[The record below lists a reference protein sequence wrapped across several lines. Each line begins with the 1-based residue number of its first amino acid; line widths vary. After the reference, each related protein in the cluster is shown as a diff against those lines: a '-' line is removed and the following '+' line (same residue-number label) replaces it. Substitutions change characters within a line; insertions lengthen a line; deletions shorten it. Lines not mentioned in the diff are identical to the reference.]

1 MTVRNARPA
10 RHASSPITQSLAV
23 AAGVW
28 VLLYLLI
35 RLSQRFH
42 LPVDHAWPHAGLVS
56 LFLIG
61 LLRGRW
67 ITLPMMGLSGL
78 AVLQLHANTAMAAL
92 SQIGNALLAAA
103 AAHAFLRR
111 QNFKQS
117 LDESRDHELS
127 LVACLGIAAP
137 LAGLLP
143 WMPGMEG
150 FEQLW
155 TAWKSDPG
163 DASLALLFRWAASST
178 AMTLTLP
185 LVLSLYPRPGSPREP
200 ASTGAIAAAL
210 ALTLCLASSWLLH
223 WPPLPALWLV
233 LLTLL
238 AWQAP
243 PWISSLAALAVA
255 TSLGL
260 HHEAGGRPD
269 GAVHG
274 EEAALEM
281 ACELLAAA
289 MLPMIVQLMR
299 ARQRQQLQ
307 QWQSLFDAS
316 GLGLMVWRA
325 SEQLPRL
332 SLRWQA
338 LSGSR
343 GGKDLEQWLEHAHPL
358 DRPRL
363 AQAQECLLQSE
374 AGDARSASLELRVRP
389 AGDWRWLHWQAQV
402 MERDTYGHP
411 SLLVASLRDI
421 TSLKVAREREQL
433 SAHLF
438 QTVHEGILMSD
449 PQHRIVDMNPSSCA
463 ILGHDRES
471 LIGTPCQL
479 VDPEVLQHNGIQ
491 PDTLTD
497 ALSQEGR
504 WEGPLRL
511 RNALGQTKVLQVRL
525 NLLHDDDGLLRYHV
539 FALQDRTQ
547 EEWQQSLLLR
557 QNQFDALTG
566 LPNQTS
572 FVAQLGQ
579 ALELARR
586 EGFMLC
592 VCNLDLDH
600 FSALNERQGR
610 TAGDQTLVEMARRLR
625 SSLRRTER
633 WTDQMA
639 RIGGDGFGLV
649 LRCRSEEEAKL
660 ALGRLLDVV
669 RAPLYDIAPGSP
681 LHLTA
686 SLGATLFPQDA
697 SDTETL
703 MRHAAHALYRVKRSG
718 RDGFELF
725 DTDKRQRSEAKV
737 LALGRMQEALDL
749 GELQL
754 HFQPK
759 VDLRR
764 GKVLGMEALLR
775 WHDPERGLLLPGHFL
790 PLVEHTGL
798 GVRIG
803 DWVIEQA
810 LKQAEQWA
818 ADGRPLRVAVNV
830 TARHLQS
837 PDFAQRLDE
846 LLARHRPGLA
856 RLLMLEVLESAAL
869 ADVAATQRLIQHCR
883 GLGVQFALD
892 DFGTGYSNLSYLK
905 QLPVDL
911 LKIDRSFVQQML
923 SDAHDRA
930 LVEGVI
936 GLART
941 FGCDVIAEGVESSA
955 HAQALLA
962 LGCEQGQGHG
972 IASAM
977 PAELVPLWVQAFE
990 RSPDY
995 DGRIGVPTPLG
1006 EFAGASQG

>member
-1 MTVRNARPA
+1 MTARNARPA
-10 RHASSPITQSLAV
+10 RHARSPIAQSLAV
-23 AAGVW
+23 WAGVS
-28 VLLYLLI
+28 VLLYLLV
-35 RLSQRFH
+35 RLSLRLQ
-42 LPVDHAWPHAGLVS
+42 LPLESAWPHAGLLS
-56 LFLIG
+56 LCLFG
-61 LLRGRW
+61 LLRGHW
-67 ITLPMMGLSGL
+67 TALPLTGLSSWILLWPVAASAG
-78 AVLQLHANTAMAAL
+78 AAL
-92 SQIGNALLAAA
+92 AQTLNALLAAA
-103 AAHAFLRR
+103 AAHAFLCR
-111 QNFKQS
+111 QDFKQS
-117 LDESRDHELS
+117 LDESRDHGLS
-127 LVACLGIAAP
+127 LIACLGIAAP
-137 LAGLLP
+137 LSSLLP
-143 WMPGMEG
+143 LMPGMEG
-150 FEQLW
+150 FEQRWSSWGQDLHSASQTLLLRW
-155 TAWKSDPG
+155 TAGST
-163 DASLALLFRWAASST
+163 ALALS
-178 AMTLTLP
+178 LP
-185 LVLSLYPRPGSPREP
+185 LLLSLRPAPGSMREP
-200 ASTGAIAAAL
+200 ASTGAMAAAL

-255 TSLGL
+255 GSLAL
-260 HHEAGGRPD
+260 HHG
-269 GAVHG
+269 VHW
-274 EEAALEM
+274 LEPSAEHGDEQPIEI

-289 MLPMIVQLMR
+289 VLPMIVQLMR
-299 ARQRQQLQ
+299 ARQRQQLL
-307 QWQSLFDAS
+307 QWQTLFDAS

-325 SEQLPRL
+325 GEQLPRQ

-343 GGKDLEQWLEHAHPL
+343 GTKDVEQWLEHAHPL

-363 AQAQECLLQSE
+363 AQAQARLLQSE
-374 AGDARSASLELRVRP
+374 ADEARSDSQELRVRP
-389 AGDWRWLHWQAQV
+389 AGDWRWLQWQAQV

-421 TSLKVAREREQL
+421 TSLKIAGEREQL

-438 QTVHEGILMSD
+438 QTVHEGILVSD
-449 PQHRIVDMNPSSCA
+449 PRHRVVDMNPSCCA
-463 ILGHDRES
+463 ILGRDRES
-471 LIGTPCQL
+471 LIGSPCLL
-479 VDPEVLQHNGIQ
+479 VDPEVLQHNGFT
-491 PDTLTD
+491 PEALED
-497 ALSQEGR
+497 ALAREGL

-511 RNALGQTKVLQVRL
+511 RNARGKTRVLQMRIT
-525 NLLHDDDGLLRYHV
+525 LLHDDDGLLRYHV

-547 EEWQQSLLLR
+547 EEWQQSQLLR

-566 LPNQTS
+566 LPNQAS
-572 FVAQLGQ
+572 FTAQLNQ
-579 ALELARR
+579 ALALARR
-586 EGFMLC
+586 DGFMLC

-600 FSALNERQGR
+600 FGAINDRLGR
-610 TAGDQTLVEMARRLR
+610 AAGDQTLVEMARRLR
-625 SSLRRTER
+625 SALRRTEA
-633 WTDQMA
+633 WTDHLA
-639 RIGGDGFGLV
+639 RIGGDGFALI
-649 LRCRSEEEAKL
+649 LRCRSEDEARP
-660 ALGRLLDVV
+660 ALDRVLDVV
-669 RAPLYDIAPGSP
+669 RAPLYDIAEGSP
-681 LHLTA
+681 LRLSA

-703 MRHAAHALYRVKRSG
+703 MRHAAHALYKVKRSG

-725 DTDKRQRSEAKV
+725 DTDERQRSEAKV
-737 LALGRMQEALDL
+737 LALGRMQQALDL

-754 HFQPK
+754 YYQPK
-759 VDLRR
+759 VDMRR

-775 WHDPERGLLLPGHFL
+775 WHDPERGLMLPGHFL

-818 ADGRPLRVAVNV
+818 ADGRPLRLAVNV

-869 ADVAATQRLIQHCR
+869 ADVAATQRLIEHCR

-941 FGCDVIAEGVESSA
+941 FGCDVIAEGVESAA

-977 PAELVPLWVQAFE
+977 PAELVPIWVQAFE
-990 RSPDY
+990 RSPDF
-995 DGRIGVPTPLG
+995 DGRISVPAPMG
-1006 EFAGASQG
+1006 MA

>member
-1 MTVRNARPA
+1 MTVRHARPA
-10 RHASSPITQSLAV
+10 HPASKPIVHSLAV
-23 AAGVW
+23 AAGVT
-28 VLLYLLI
+28 VLLYLLLKLSL
-35 RLSQRFH
+35 RLH
-42 LPVDHAWPHAGLVS
+42 LPLDHAWTQACLVS
-56 LFLIG
+56 LVLIG

-67 ITLPMMGLSGL
+67 LALPFIGISAFLL
-78 AVLQLHANTAMAAL
+78 LRLHAVAAVPAAVQTL
-92 SQIGNALLAAA
+92 NALLAAG
-103 AAHAFLRR
+103 AAHAFLER
-111 QNFKQS
+111 QDFHQS
-117 LDESRDHELS
+117 LDESRDLS
-127 LVACLGIAAP
+127 LSLNACLAIAAP
-137 LAGLLP
+137 LASLLP
-143 WMPGMEG
+143 LLPGLDGVEHR
-150 FEQLW
+150 W
-155 TAWKSDPG
+155 ADWSADPVAG
-163 DASLALLFRWAASST
+163 VMALLLRWAAAAT
-178 AMTLTLP
+178 ALTLSLP
-185 LVLSLYPRPGSPREP
+185 LVLSLYPQPGSTREP
-200 ASTGAIAAAL
+200 ASTGAVAAAL

-223 WPPLPALWLV
+223 WPALPALWLV

-238 AWQAP
+238 AWQSP

-260 HHEAGGRPD
+260 HHG
-269 GAVHG
+269 VHG
-274 EEAALEM
+274 LQEAAEHGDGESIEM
-281 ACELLAAA
+281 ACELAAAA
-289 MLPMIVQLMR
+289 MLPVIVQMMR
-299 ARQRQQLQ
+299 ALQREQLQ

-316 GLGLMVWRA
+316 AQGLMVWRSA
-325 SEQLPRL
+325 TQVPQF

-343 GGKDLEQWLEHAHPL
+343 GGRDLEQWLEHAHPL
-358 DRPRL
+358 DRPRV
-363 AQAQECLLQSE
+363 AQAQERLLGS
-374 AGDARSASLELRVRP
+374 DAEESQTESAELRVRP
-389 AGDWRWLHWQAQV
+389 AGEWRWLQWQAQV
-402 MERDTYGHP
+402 MARDTYGHP

-438 QTVHEGILMSD
+438 QTVHEGILVTD
-449 PQHRIVDMNPSSCA
+449 PRHRVVDLNPACSA
-463 ILGHDRES
+463 ILGREREA
-471 LIGTPCQL
+471 LIGTPCL
-479 VDPEVLQHNGIQ
+479 LLDPEVLGPNALTLSQVS
-491 PDTLTD
+491 DTL
-497 ALSQEGR
+497 AEHGQ
-504 WEGPLRL
+504 WEAPLRL
-511 RNALGQTKVLQVRL
+511 RNGQGRTKVLQVRAT
-525 NLLHDDDGLLRYHV
+525 LLHDDDGLLRYHL
-539 FALQDRTQ
+539 FMLQDRTQ
-547 EEWQQSLLLR
+547 EEWQQTVLAR
-557 QNQFDALTG
+557 QSQYDALTG
-566 LPNQTS
+566 LPNQAS
-572 FVAQLGQ
+572 FTLQLGQ
-579 ALELARR
+579 SLEVARR
-586 EGFMLC
+586 DGFMLC

-600 FSALNERQGR
+600 FAEVNERLGR
-610 TAGDQTLVEMARRLR
+610 AAGDQTLVEMTRRLR
-625 SSLRRTER
+625 SSLRRTEQ
-633 WTDQMA
+633 WTDQLA
-639 RIGGDGFGLV
+639 RIGGDGFALI
-649 LRCRSEEEAKL
+649 LRCRSIEEARL
-660 ALGRLLDVV
+660 ALARLLDVV

-703 MRHAAHALYRVKRSG
+703 IRHAAHALYRVKRSG

-725 DTDKRQRSEAKV
+725 DTDKRQRSEARV

-837 PDFAQRLDE
+837 PDFAMRLDE

-869 ADVAATQRLIQHCR
+869 ADVPATQRLIEHCR
-883 GLGVQFALD
+883 SLGVQFALD

-941 FGCDVIAEGVESSA
+941 FGCDVIAEGVESAA

-990 RSPDY
+990 RAPDF
-995 DGRIGVPTPLG
+995 DGRISVPTPLG
-1006 EFAGASQG
+1006 EPAPPVAP

>member
-1 MTVRNARPA
+1 MTARNARPA
-10 RHASSPITQSLAV
+10 RHARSPIAQSLAV
-23 AAGVW
+23 VAGVS

-35 RLSQRFH
+35 RFSQRLH
-42 LPVDHAWPHAGLVS
+42 LPVDHAWTQAGLVS
-56 LFLIG
+56 LLLIG

-67 ITLPMMGLSGL
+67 IALPLLGLGAL
-78 AVLQLHANTAMAAL
+78 ALLQLHAASGIAAL
-92 SQIGNALLAAA
+92 AQTLSALLAAA
-103 AAHAFLRR
+103 AAHGFLCR
-111 QNFKQS
+111 QDFQQS
-117 LDESRDHELS
+117 LDDSRDHALS
-127 LVACLGIAAP
+127 LVACLLIAAP
-137 LAGLLP
+137 LAALLP
-143 WMPGMEG
+143 LMPGIEG
-150 FEQLW
+150 FETRW
-155 TAWKSDPG
+155 AAWYAEPG
-163 DASLALLFRWAASST
+163 AAGMALLFRWAASST
-178 AMTLTLP
+178 ALTLTLP
-185 LVLSLYPRPGSPREP
+185 LVLSLHPRPGSTREP

-260 HHEAGGRPD
+260 HHGVEGLAEAMEPGDEP
-269 GAVHG
+269 
-274 EEAALEM
+274 ALEM

-299 ARQRQQLQ
+299 ARQRQELQ

-316 GLGLMVWRA
+316 GLGLMVWQA
-325 SEQLPRL
+325 GEQLPRQ

-338 LSGSR
+338 LSGHR

-358 DRPRL
+358 DRPRV
-363 AQAQECLLQSE
+363 AQAQERLLQSE
-374 AGDARSASLELRVRP
+374 DGDARSASVELRVRP
-389 AGDWRWLHWQAQV
+389 AGEWRWLHWQAQV

-411 SLLVASLRDI
+411 SLVVATLRDI

-438 QTVHEGILMSD
+438 QTVHEGILVSD
-449 PQHRIVDMNPSSCA
+449 PQHRVVDMNPSSCA
-463 ILGHDRES
+463 ILGRERES
-471 LIGTPCQL
+471 LIGTSCLL
-479 VDPEVLQHNGIQ
+479 VDPELLQHNGIH
-491 PDTLTD
+491 PD
-497 ALSQEGR
+497 ALTEALSHQGQ

-511 RNALGQTKVLQVRL
+511 RNAKGQTKVLQVSVS
-525 NLLHDDDGLLRYHV
+525 LLHDDDGLLRYHV
-539 FALQDRTQ
+539 FSLQDRTQ
-547 EEWQQSLLLR
+547 EEWQQNQLLR

-566 LPNQTS
+566 LPNQAS

-579 ALELARR
+579 ALELARS

-600 FSALNERQGR
+600 FSAINERLGR
-610 TAGDQTLVEMARRLR
+610 AAGDQTLVEMARRLR

-633 WTDQMA
+633 WTDQLA
-639 RIGGDGFGLV
+639 RIGGDAFALI
-649 LRCRSEEEAKL
+649 LRCRAEEEARL

-869 ADVAATQRLIQHCR
+869 ADVAATQRLIEHCR

-936 GLART
+936 SLART
-941 FGCDVIAEGVESSA
+941 FGCDVIAEGVESAA

-977 PAELVPLWVQAFE
+977 PAELVPIWVQAFE

-995 DGRIGVPTPLG
+995 DGRISVPAPLG
-1006 EFAGASQG
+1006 EFAPATQG

>member
-1 MTVRNARPA
+1 M
-10 RHASSPITQSLAV
+10 
-23 AAGVW
+23 
-28 VLLYLLI
+28 LLYLLL
-35 RLSQRFH
+35 RLTQRLQ
-42 LPVDHAWPHAGLVS
+42 LPVDHAWTQAGLLS
-56 LFLIG
+56 LLLIG
-61 LLRGRW
+61 LLRGHW
-67 ITLPMMGLSGL
+67 LALPLLGLSSFLILRLGG
-78 AVLQLHANTAMAAL
+78 VDTPAAL
-92 SQIGNALLAAA
+92 AQVLNAGLAAA
-103 AAHAFLRR
+103 AAHAFLCR
-111 QNFKQS
+111 QDFKQS
-117 LDESRDHELS
+117 IDEERDQGLS
-127 LVACLGIAAP
+127 LVASLGIAAP
-137 LAGLLP
+137 LASLLP
-143 WMPGMEG
+143 LMPGLEG
-150 FEQLW
+150 FEHRWMSWNQEP
-155 TAWKSDPG
+155 AEG
-163 DASLALLFRWAASST
+163 GLALLFRWAAAST
-178 AMTLTLP
+178 ALTLSLP
-185 LVLSLYPRPGSPREP
+185 LALSLTPRPGTRREP
-200 ASTGAIAAAL
+200 ASTGAVAASL

-223 WPPLPALWLV
+223 WPALPALWLV
-233 LLTLL
+233 LLTLQ
-238 AWQAP
+238 AWQSP

-260 HHEAGGRPD
+260 HHGIHGLQEA
-269 GAVHG
+269 VEHG
-274 EEAALEM
+274 EEPPFEM

-289 MLPMIVQLMR
+289 LLPMVVQLMR

-307 QWQSLFDAS
+307 QWQTLFDAS
-316 GLGLMVWRA
+316 GLGLMHWRA
-325 SEQLPRL
+325 SEQLPRF

-343 GGKDLEQWLEHAHPL
+343 GSKDLQQWLEHAHPL
-358 DRPRL
+358 DRPRV
-363 AQAQECLLQSE
+363 AQAQERLLESEADDAQSE
-374 AGDARSASLELRVRP
+374 SVELRVRP
-389 AGDWRWLHWQAQV
+389 AGEWRWLQWQARV
-402 MERDTYGHP
+402 MARDTYGHP

-421 TSLKVAREREQL
+421 TSLKVTREREQL

-438 QTVHEGILMSD
+438 QNVHEGILVTD
-449 PQHRIVDMNPSSCA
+449 PLQRVVDMNPGACT
-463 ILGHDRES
+463 ILGRERES
-471 LIGTPCQL
+471 LIGSACVL
-479 VDPEVLQHNGIQ
+479 VDAEVLRFSGHPPDAVAEALEQHG
-491 PDTLTD
+491 L
-497 ALSQEGR
+497 

-511 RNALGQTKVLQVRL
+511 RNAQGLTRMLQVRAT
-525 NLLHDDDGLLRYHV
+525 LLHDEDGLLRYHV
-539 FALQDRTQ
+539 FTLQDRTQ
-547 EEWQQSLLLR
+547 EEWQQSQLVR
-557 QNQFDALTG
+557 QNQFDDLTS

-572 FVAQLGQ
+572 FVSQLGQ
-579 ALELARR
+579 SLELARR

-600 FSALNERQGR
+600 FATLNERHGR
-610 TAGDQTLVEMARRLR
+610 AAGDQTLIEMARRLR
-625 SSLRRTER
+625 SSLRRTET
-633 WTDQMA
+633 WTDQLA
-639 RIGGDGFGLV
+639 RIGGDGFGLI
-649 LRCRSEEEAKL
+649 LRCRGEDEARL
-660 ALGRLLDVV
+660 ALTRLLDVV

-681 LHLTA
+681 LHLSA

-718 RDGFELF
+718 REGFELF

-749 GELQL
+749 GELRL
-754 HFQPK
+754 HYEPK

-790 PLVEHTGL
+790 PIVEHTGL

-818 ADGRPLRVAVNV
+818 SDGRPLRVAVNV

-869 ADVAATQRLIQHCR
+869 ADVPATQRLLEHCR
-883 GLGVQFALD
+883 SLGVQFALD

-941 FGCDVIAEGVESSA
+941 FGCDVIAEGVESAA

-977 PAELVPLWVQAFE
+977 PGELVPLWVQAFE
-990 RSPDY
+990 RAPDF
-995 DGRIGVPTPLG
+995 DGRIGVPMPIAEPQTARPR
-1006 EFAGASQG
+1006 

>member
-1 MTVRNARPA
+1 M
-10 RHASSPITQSLAV
+10 
-23 AAGVW
+23 
-28 VLLYLLI
+28 LLYLLL
-35 RLSQRFH
+35 RLTQRLH
-42 LPVDHAWPHAGLVS
+42 LPLDHAWTQAGLVS
-56 LFLIG
+56 LLLIG
-61 LLRGRW
+61 LLRGHW
-67 ITLPMMGLSGL
+67 LSLPLLALAGAGLLRLSGASPATSL
-78 AVLQLHANTAMAAL
+78 V
-92 SQIGNALLAAA
+92 QILNAGLAAA
-103 AAHAFLRR
+103 AAHAFLCR
-111 QNFKQS
+111 QDFKQS
-117 LDESRDHELS
+117 LDEGRDQGLS
-127 LVACLGIAAP
+127 LVACLGLAAP
-137 LAGLLP
+137 LVSLLP
-143 WMPGMEG
+143 LLPGLDGVDER
-150 FEQLW
+150 W
-155 TAWKSDPG
+155 SAWSQDPG
-163 DASLALLFRWAASST
+163 EAGLALLFRWAAAST
-178 AMTLTLP
+178 ALTLSLP
-185 LVLSLYPRPGSPREP
+185 LALSLYPRPGTTRES
-200 ASTGAIAAAL
+200 ASTGAVAAAL

-223 WPPLPALWLV
+223 WPALPALWLV

-238 AWQAP
+238 AWQSP

-255 TSLGL
+255 SSLAIHHGIHGL
-260 HHEAGGRPD
+260 QEA
-269 GAVHG
+269 VEHG
-274 EEAALEM
+274 EEPPLEM

-307 QWQSLFDAS
+307 QWQTLFDGS
-316 GLGLMVWRA
+316 GLGLMTWRA
-325 SEQLPRL
+325 SEQLPRF

-343 GGKDLEQWLEHAHPL
+343 GGRDLDQWLTHAHPL
-358 DRPRL
+358 DRPRV
-363 AQAQECLLQSE
+363 AQAQERLLESE
-374 AGDARSASLELRVRP
+374 ADDPQSDSIELRVRP
-389 AGDWRWLHWQAQV
+389 AGEWRWLQWQAQV
-402 MERDTYGHP
+402 LERDTYGHP
-411 SLLVASLRDI
+411 ALLVASLRDI

-438 QTVHEGILMSD
+438 QNVHEGILVTD
-449 PQHRIVDMNPSSCA
+449 PLQRVVDMNPGACA
-463 ILGHDRES
+463 ILGRERET
-471 LIGTPCQL
+471 LIGTPCTL
-479 VDPEVLQHNGIQ
+479 ADAEVLRFSGY
-491 PDTLTD
+491 PPEALED
-497 ALSQEGR
+497 ALELHGL

-511 RNALGQTKVLQVRL
+511 RTAQGLTRMLQVRVS
-525 NLLHDDDGLLRYHV
+525 LLHDEDGLLRYHV
-539 FALQDRTQ
+539 FTMQDRTQ
-547 EEWQQSLLLR
+547 EEWQQSQLVR
-557 QNQFDALTG
+557 QNQFDDLTG
-566 LPNQTS
+566 LPNQSS
-572 FVAQLGQ
+572 FISQLGQ
-579 ALELARR
+579 SLELARR

-600 FSALNERQGR
+600 FAALNERQGR
-610 TAGDQTLVEMARRLR
+610 AAGDQTLVEMARRLR
-625 SSLRRTER
+625 SSLRRTET
-633 WTDQMA
+633 WTDQLA
-639 RIGGDGFGLV
+639 RIGGDGFGLI
-649 LRCRSEEEAKL
+649 LRCRGEDEARL
-660 ALGRLLDVV
+660 ALSRLLDVV

-681 LHLTA
+681 LHLSA

-749 GELQL
+749 GELRL
-754 HFQPK
+754 HYQPK

-803 DWVIEQA
+803 DWVLEQA

-818 ADGRPLRVAVNV
+818 SDGRPLRVAVNV

-837 PDFAQRLDE
+837 PDFAMRLDE
-846 LLARHRPGLA
+846 LLARYRPGVA

-869 ADVAATQRLIQHCR
+869 ADVPATQRLIEHCR

-923 SDAHDRA
+923 SDTHDRA

-977 PAELVPLWVQAFE
+977 PAELVPLWVTAFE
-990 RSPDY
+990 RSPDF
-995 DGRIGVPTPLG
+995 DGRISVPTPLAEVVATRTG
-1006 EFAGASQG
+1006 

>member
-1 MTVRNARPA
+1 MNSANPTVDQDLPEQPRVLLVDDDEVNLLLTAIALRE
-10 RHASSPITQSLAV
+10 RGFDITEASS
-23 AAGVW
+23 
-28 VLLYLLI
+28 
-35 RLSQRFH
+35 
-42 LPVDHAWPHAGLVS
+42 
-56 LFLIG
+56 
-61 LLRGRW
+61 
-67 ITLPMMGLSGL
+67 
-78 AVLQLHANTAMAAL
+78 
-92 SQIGNALLAAA
+92 
-103 AAHAFLRR
+103 
-111 QNFKQS
+111 
-117 LDESRDHELS
+117 
-127 LVACLGIAAP
+127 
-137 LAGLLP
+137 
-143 WMPGMEG
+143 
-150 FEQLW
+150 
-155 TAWKSDPG
+155 
-163 DASLALLFRWAASST
+163 
-178 AMTLTLP
+178 
-185 LVLSLYPRPGSPREP
+185 
-200 ASTGAIAAAL
+200 
-210 ALTLCLASSWLLH
+210 
-223 WPPLPALWLV
+223 
-233 LLTLL
+233 
-238 AWQAP
+238 
-243 PWISSLAALAVA
+243 
-255 TSLGL
+255 
-260 HHEAGGRPD
+260 
-269 GAVHG
+269 G
-274 EEAALEM
+274 EEALRTVSGWTPDIIVLDAMMPELDGFETCSRLREM
-281 ACELLAAA
+281 PGFESTPVLMLTGLDDEASINRAYQVGATDFFVKSTQWSLLAGRLRYLLRSSRTRIELERSKARLA
-289 MLPMIVQLMR
+289 RAQDLARMGSFEWHRGAGGFVLATEALRVFGYGPNEPLDFIGVMRMVPRDERQLFMR
-299 ARQRQQLQ
+299 LLREVMAHNSVLVTDVAVTLVDGRQRVLHIEAEPE
-307 QWQSLFDAS
+307 FNEHGNAS
-316 GLGLMVWRA
+316 GYTGVI
-325 SEQLPRL
+325 Q
-332 SLRWQA
+332 
-338 LSGSR
+338 
-343 GGKDLEQWLEHAHPL
+343 DVT
-358 DRPRL
+358 DRRL
-363 AQAQECLLQSE
+363 AE
-374 AGDARSASLELRVRP
+374 DKIR
-389 AGDWRWLHWQAQV
+389 
-402 MERDTYGHP
+402 
-411 SLLVASLRDI
+411 
-421 TSLKVAREREQL
+421 QL
-433 SAHLF
+433 A
-438 QTVHEGILMSD
+438 
-449 PQHRIVDMNPSSCA
+449 N
-463 ILGHDRES
+463 
-471 LIGTPCQL
+471 
-479 VDPEVLQHNGIQ
+479 
-491 PDTLTD
+491 
-497 ALSQEGR
+497 
-504 WEGPLRL
+504 
-511 RNALGQTKVLQVRL
+511 
-525 NLLHDDDGLLRYHV
+525 
-539 FALQDRTQ
+539 
-547 EEWQQSLLLR
+547 
-557 QNQFDALTG
+557 FDALTG
-566 LPNQTS
+566 LPNQAS
-572 FVAQLGQ
+572 FVVQLGQ
-579 ALELARR
+579 ALELARS

-600 FSALNERQGR
+600 FSAINERQGR
-610 TAGDQTLVEMARRLR
+610 PAGDQTLVEMARRLR

-633 WTDQMA
+633 WTDQLA
-639 RIGGDGFGLV
+639 RIGGDGFALI
-649 LRCRSEEEAKL
+649 LRCRNAEEARL
-660 ALGRLLDVV
+660 ALARLLDVV

-818 ADGRPLRVAVNV
+818 ADGRPLRIAVNV

-869 ADVAATQRLIQHCR
+869 ADVAATQRLIEHCR

-936 GLART
+936 SLART

-977 PAELVPLWVQAFE
+977 PAELVPIWVQAFE

-995 DGRIGVPTPLG
+995 DGRISVPAPMS
-1006 EFAGASQG
+1006 EFAPAGQA